1 MERKLI
7 NIFIFYMTSLSLLG
21 AATAGTAAS
30 ISPKGTLA
38 KTGLRTR
45 SVEDV
50 ITGERIPG
58 SASNKFLQLIGKEKK
73 EDLEKIIN
81 DAERKSAKKKGI
93 IFVFNLLLKTFEDMK
108 EIEKQFAVLY
118 RRRNWTHSEQEAL
131 LKKAIKIKEKE
142 YRLLYIIVYS
152 SFLASDD
159 ASQDMRDLRT
169 IIKEDFGLIRAD
181 NTVTNWKDIDRS
193 FNSPPYF
200 TSGTPINRAYYAYHK
215 RWKRNLDDK
224 IAAVHNYIAIATE
237 KRDTQRRR
245 LLDKSVKRA
254 AADRNPKYGLPINS
268 SIAPYENVD
277 GFVGPYA
284 HIGDYLPDTKKYKDE
299 VIDKRKKRAKAAIK
313 LQSLQRGRKIRSKI
327 QKKTSKKRKGGRK
340 KSRRRKKKR
349 KTRRKKKR

>member
-1 MERKLI
+1 MA
-7 NIFIFYMTSLSLLG
+7 SLSLLG
-21 AATAGTAAS
+21 AAAAGTAAT

-73 EDLEKIIN
+73 EDVEETIN

-118 RRRNWTHSEQEAL
+118 RTRNWARFLRHEQEAL

-169 IIKEDFGLIRAD
+169 TIKHDFGLVRPD
-181 NTVTNWKDIDRS
+181 NTVRNWKDIDRS

-200 TSGTPINRAYYAYHK
+200 TSGTPINRAYYAYHN

-224 IAAVHNYIAIATE
+224 IAAVHNYISIATE

-254 AADRNPKYGLPINS
+254 AKDRKPKYGLPQNS
-268 SIAPYENVD
+268 SIAPYENAAGV
-277 GFVGPYA
+277 VGPYA

-299 VIDKRKKRAKAAIK
+299 VIDKRKKRSAKRTKAAVK
-313 LQSLQRGRKIRSKI
+313 LQSLQRGRKTRSKI
-327 QKKTSKKRKGGRK
+327 QKKTSKKRKGGKKKTRRK
-340 KSRRRKKKR
+340 KKKR
-349 KTRRKKKR
+349 KTRKKSKKQ